1 MEVWPG
7 DTVETRCG
15 PVGTRWGPVGAR
27 WGPRVD
33 HQVWT
38 KCRPAGAGTRWG
50 HGGDQVGPG
59 GDPVGTR
66 WGQVGTT
73 WGPPGGD
80 QVETSRGG
88 DQVGT
93 RWGHG
98 GDQVG
103 PGGDPV
109 GTRTNGPAM
118 KHGHSWQDKA
128 AVPLKYKAFDNY
140 NNDGKPIKRH
150 AARYLRIFEGIG
162 WAAYTTCLSMGL
174 PSCLGCGISIFPSAG
189 LSRRVRCVISP
200 TTTDPMAQ
208 TSGCTKRSNP
218 HPARSCCV
226 HAPARRRKPTTGM

>member
-1 MEVWPG
+1 MGPG
-7 DTVETRCG
+7 GVGTTRWG
-15 PVGTRWGPVGAR
+15 PGGDQPGLGLVGVQVGTRWGPSGAR
-27 WGPRVD
+27 WGP
-33 HQVWT
+33 
-38 KCRPAGAGTRWG
+38 
-50 HGGDQVGPG
+50 GGVEVGPG
-59 GDPVGTR
+59 GP
-66 WGQVGTT
+66 T

-128 AVPLKYKAFDNY
+128 AVPLKYKAVDNY

-150 AARYLRIFEGIG
+150 AARDMRPPNCQYLRIFEGIG

-200 TTTDPMAQ
+200 TTTDPLAQ

-218 HPARSCCV
+218 RDCD
-226 HAPARRRKPTTGM
+226 G